1 MICGELVLNRYEGCV
16 RSVQI
21 PNMTNK
27 TFLNFPYIFRLF
39 HDPTSENFLFGML
52 SVPQDE

>member
-52 SVPQDE
+52 AILQDE